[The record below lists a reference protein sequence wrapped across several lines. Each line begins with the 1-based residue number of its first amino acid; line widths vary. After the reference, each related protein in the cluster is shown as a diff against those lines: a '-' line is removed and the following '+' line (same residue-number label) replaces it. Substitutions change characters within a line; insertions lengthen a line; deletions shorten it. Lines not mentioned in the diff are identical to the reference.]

1 MKKTI
6 FFVLSLTILSLSTSQ
21 AAIYKGQRVFK
32 KKCVACHDNGQNFVS
47 KYSIEYWENIMKT
60 DGTPLKELHTK
71 SEKAK
76 DSAKYFNSKSY
87 TKKVKHLKQF
97 LIEYAQDSGN
107 VPACN

>member
-47 KYSIEYWENIMKT
+47 KYNIEYWENIMKT
-60 DGTPLKELHTK
+60 DGTPLTFPAC
-71 SEKAK
+71 SPFVIFP
-76 DSAKYFNSKSY
+76 YTQCSKS
-87 TKKVKHLKQF
+87 F
-97 LIEYAQDSGN
+97 LG
-107 VPACN
+107 